1 MLDQITLSLLLK
13 GLWETIF
20 MTIVSG
26 FFGFLL
32 GLPLGIVLFLTRKDQ
47 LLENNFYNR
56 FLSVLVNVFR
66 SIPFI
71 ILIVWMIPFTRVLVG
86 TSIGIWA
93 STCSTK
99 YWFAPFIA
107 RLVENSLLEVPNGL
121 IETARALNCKS
132 TANYQQSFTS
142 RGITFVN

>member
-32 GLPLGIVLFLTRKDQ
+32 GLPLGIVLFLTRKGQ

-66 SIPFI
+66 SIP
-71 ILIVWMIPFTRVLVG
+71 L
-86 TSIGIWA
+86 S
-93 STCSTK
+93 
-99 YWFAPFIA
+99 Y
-107 RLVENSLLEVPNGL
+107 LLFG
-121 IETARALNCKS
+121 
-132 TANYQQSFTS
+132 
-142 RGITFVN
+142 

>member
-1 MLDQITLSLLLK
+1 
-13 GLWETIF
+13 

-32 GLPLGIVLFLTRKDQ
+32 GLPLGIVLFLTRKGQ

-71 ILIVWMIPFTRVLVG
+71 ILIVWMIPFTRVLVDFHWNLG
-86 TSIGIWA
+86 SPG
-93 STCSTK
+93 SSK
-99 YWFAPFIA
+99 YWLCSVYCTTGRKQPFGGSKWID
-107 RLVENSLLEVPNGL
+107 RNG
-121 IETARALNCKS
+121 KS
-132 TANYQQSFTS
+132 SWGKSSANYQQSFTS
-142 RGITFVN
+142 RGIAFVN